1 MEKKTVGRPRKYRTA
16 NARFRAYRLRQK
28 QMGILLLFE
37 HPEIAPAELLLN
49 GKPMSLPSAVQFVE
63 AVRLLLGKKP
73 CIAPAR
79 ARKIFAE
86 RIKAQLVEV
95 GLS

>member
-1 MEKKTVGRPRKYRTA
+1 MDKNPVGRPRKYKTR

-28 QMGILLLFE
+28 QIGILLVFE
-37 HPEIAPAELLLN
+37 HPETAPAEILMNSKL
-49 GKPMSLPSAVQFVE
+49 MSLPSAVQHAE

-73 CIAPAR
+73 CIAPAK

-86 RIKAQLVEV
+86 RIKAELAKV
-95 GLS
+95 GLA